1 MASTQK
7 SYPNIN
13 FVDTDTQQLIDMLIV
28 SYEQFTGRTLYPA
41 DPTRLFILW
50 IADIIIQERVIIDNA
65 AKQNVPRWAEGENL
79 DSLAE
84 IFKDAYRNEAQA
96 AKTTFRC
103 YITKKFDS
111 KQLIPIGTRITVDGD
126 ITFETTEN
134 LYIQPGQLYGD
145 VSAVCQ
151 IPGTIGN
158 NFVAGQIT
166 QIVDVYPYYDKVEN
180 ITTSAGGAE
189 EETDEEFYNRMRE
202 SMESF
207 STAGPAGAY
216 EYFAKQASSSIADAK
231 ATTPEPGI
239 VDVRI
244 LLKGGEL
251 PEDEIIKA
259 VKNALSAERT
269 RPLTDFVEVS
279 TPNTVDFD
287 IEITYYIS
295 TPSADSAATIAQ
307 EVAAAVEEY
316 KDWQTAKMGRD
327 INPSYLVS
335 LLMKT
340 GIKRVDVI
348 QPLHTVVANNS
359 VAKFGTSVINN
370 GGVEDE

>member
-1 MASTQK
+1 MTNIRN
-7 SYPNIN
+7 YPNIE
-13 FVDTDTQQLIDMLIV
+13 FVDTDTQKLVDSLIV
-28 SYEQFTGRTLYPA
+28 SYEMFTGRTLYPA

-50 IADIIIQERVIIDNA
+50 IADIIIQERIIIDSA
-65 AKQNVPRWAEGENL
+65 AKQNLPRYAEGINL

-103 YITKKFDS
+103 YITKTFDS

-134 LYIQPGQLYGD
+134 LYIQPGKLYGD
-145 VSAVCQ
+145 VAAVCQ
-151 IPGTIGN
+151 IPGAIGN

-166 QIVDVYPYYDKVEN
+166 QIVDVYPYYDKIEN
-180 ITTSAGGAE
+180 ITTSEGGAE
-189 EETDEEFYNRMRE
+189 EETDDEFYNRMRE

-231 ATTPEPGI
+231 ADTPEPGI
-239 VDVRI
+239 VDIRI

-251 PEDEIIKA
+251 PENEIINA
-259 VKNALSAERT
+259 VKETLSADRI
-269 RPLTDFVEVS
+269 RPLTDFIKVS
-279 TPNTVDFD
+279 TPETVSFD
-287 IEITYYIS
+287 VDIAYYIS
-295 TPSADSAATIAQ
+295 TLSADSAAVIAHDV
-307 EVAAAVEEY
+307 EVAVEEY
-316 KDWQTAKMGRD
+316 KIWQSEKMGRD

-335 LLMKT
+335 LLMNT
-340 GIKRVDVI
+340 GIKRVEI
-348 QPLHTVVANNS
+348 TQPNYTIVANNS
-359 VAKFGTSVINN
+359 VAIANNTNILN
-370 GGVEDE
+370 GGLEDE